1 MIDERKETR
10 MKRYLALILLCLLTL
25 PLISCGTKNPMQ
37 DTLTATRNTGSIE
50 IRVYSN
56 TDQTYTDYVITDR
69 ATVREIC
76 DTFSSLELRETKVG
90 MHADAYTVS
99 FCNANGVAVNS
110 LAVVASENN
119 TIIYE
124 NEAYRVQKDFDVH
137 AYVAGLIE
145 GAAQK

>member
-1 MIDERKETR
+1 
-10 MKRYLALILLCLLTL
+10 MKKSITITLLILLVIGLC
-25 PLISCGTKNPMQ
+25 SCGTKNPMQ
-37 DTLTATRNTGSIE
+37 GDLTATRNTGSIE

-76 DTFSSLELRETKVG
+76 DAFSSLELKNTKVG
-90 MHADAYTVS
+90 MYAHAYTVN
-99 FCNANGVAVNS
+99 FCNANGVAITGLIV
-110 LAVVASENN
+110 AASENN

-137 AYVAGLIE
+137 EYVAGLVE

>member
-1 MIDERKETR
+1 

-37 DTLTATRNTGSIE
+37 GDLTATRNTGSIE

-76 DTFSSLELRETKVG
+76 DAFSSLELKNTKVG
-90 MHADAYTVS
+90 MYAHAYTVN
-99 FCNANGVAVNS
+99 FCNANGVAVTG
-110 LAVVASENN
+110 LIVTASENN

-137 AYVAGLIE
+137 AYVAGLVE
-145 GAAQK
+145 VAEQK

>member
-1 MIDERKETR
+1 VKKSITIA
-10 MKRYLALILLCLLTL
+10 LLILLVIGLC
-25 PLISCGTKNPMQ
+25 SCGTKNPMQ
-37 DTLTATRNTGSIE
+37 DSLTATRNTGSIE

-76 DTFSSLELRETKVG
+76 DTFSSLELKETKVG
-90 MHADAYTVS
+90 MYANAYTVS

-119 TIIYE
+119 TISYE
-124 NEAYRVQKDFDVH
+124 NEMYRVQDDFDVH
-137 AYVAGLIE
+137 AYVAGLVE
-145 GAAQK
+145 GAEQK

>member
-1 MIDERKETR
+1 VKKSIAIT
-10 MKRYLALILLCLLTL
+10 LLILLVIGLC
-25 PLISCGTKNPMQ
+25 SCGTKNPMK
-37 DTLTATRNTGSIE
+37 DALSATRNTGSIE

-76 DTFSSLELRETKVG
+76 DAFSSLELKNTKVG
-90 MHADAYTVS
+90 MYAHAYTVN
-99 FCNANGVAVNS
+99 FCNANGVAVTG
-110 LAVVASENN
+110 LIVTASENN

>member
-1 MIDERKETR
+1 
-10 MKRYLALILLCLLTL
+10 MKRLGLLMLLCVLTL
-25 PLISCGTKNPMQ
+25 TLCACATPNPMK
-37 DTLTATRNTGSIE
+37 DTLNATRNTGSIE

-76 DTFSSLELRETKVG
+76 DAFSSLELKNTKVG
-90 MHADAYTVS
+90 MYAHTYTVN
-99 FCNANGVAVNS
+99 FCNANGVAITGLIVT
-110 LAVVASENN
+110 ASENN

-124 NEAYRVQKDFDVH
+124 NEAYRVQDDFDVH

-145 GAAQK
+145 NAEQK

>member
-1 MIDERKETR
+1 
-10 MKRYLALILLCLLTL
+10 MKKHVMLLCLALL
-25 PLISCGTKNPMQ
+25 ALALCACSVQNPMQ
-37 DTLTATRNTGSIE
+37 DALTATRNTGSIE

-76 DTFSSLELRETKVG
+76 DAFSSLELKNTKVG
-90 MHADAYTVS
+90 MYAHAYTVN
-99 FCNANGVAVNS
+99 FCNANGVAVTG
-110 LAVVASENN
+110 LIVTASENN

-137 AYVAGLIE
+137 AYVAGLVE
-145 GAAQK
+145 VAEQK

>member
-1 MIDERKETR
+1 
-10 MKRYLALILLCLLTL
+10 MKRFVVGILLCALALTL
-25 PLISCGTKNPMQ
+25 CACATPNPMR
-37 DTLTATRNTGSIE
+37 DALTATRNTGSIE

-76 DTFSSLELRETKVG
+76 DTFSSLELKNTKVG
-90 MHADAYTVS
+90 MYAHAYTVN
-99 FCNANGVAVNS
+99 FCNANGVAITGLIVT
-110 LAVVASENN
+110 ASENN

-124 NEAYRVQKDFDVH
+124 NEAYRVQEDFDVH
-137 AYVAGLIE
+137 AYVAGLVE

>member
-1 MIDERKETR
+1 
-10 MKRYLALILLCLLTL
+10 MKKHVKWLCLCLLALTL
-25 PLISCGTKNPMQ
+25 VACATQNPMQ
-37 DTLTATRNTGSIE
+37 DALTATRNTGSIE

-76 DTFSSLELRETKVG
+76 DTFSSLELKNTKVG
-90 MHADAYTVS
+90 MYAHAYTVN
-99 FCNANGVAVNS
+99 FCNANGVAITGLIVT
-110 LAVVASENN
+110 ASENN

-124 NEAYRVQKDFDVH
+124 NEAYRVQEDFDVH
-137 AYVAGLIE
+137 AYVAGLVE

>member
-1 MIDERKETR
+1 
-10 MKRYLALILLCLLTL
+10 MKKSITITLLILLVIGLC
-25 PLISCGTKNPMQ
+25 SCGTKNPMK
-37 DTLTATRNTGSIE
+37 DALTAMRNTGSIE

-76 DTFSSLELRETKVG
+76 DTFSSLELKNTKVG
-90 MHADAYTVS
+90 MYAHAYTVS

-137 AYVAGLIE
+137 AYVAGLVE
-145 GAAQK
+145 GAEQK